1 MSGATTS
8 SMHDARDAEDKR
20 LLETRE
26 HKLLLAGYFH
36 PVRQRCLAR
45 LRDLDSADEAA
56 QRVFL
61 RLTAELAK
69 GKSYPV
75 PFRVVVGMVTEWT
88 LHGFYP
94 SAKSDGT
101 LPENWDPEAPNTYA
115 EWEHD
120 YDLDRLFAD
129 LPSRQ
134 REVAELLYREG
145 LSHDQI
151 ADRLGVKRNAVDQAL
166 HNAHKKLAEKL
177 SG

>member
-1 MSGATTS
+1 
-8 SMHDARDAEDKR
+8 MHDARDAEDKR
-20 LLETRE
+20 LLDTGE

-45 LRDLDSADEAA
+45 LRDADAADEAA
-56 QRVFL
+56 QRIFV
-61 RLTAELAK
+61 RLVAELAR
-69 GKSYPV
+69 GKSYRL
-75 PFRVVVGMVTEWT
+75 PFRVVVWMVTEWT
-88 LHGFYP
+88 LRGFYP
-94 SAKSDGT
+94 GAKSDGT
-101 LPENWDPEAPNTYA
+101 LPENWDPEAPDAYA

-120 YDLDRLFAD
+120 YDLDRLFTG
-129 LPSRQ
+129 LPPRQ

-177 SG
+177 GG